1 MRKNHKGFSLVELII
16 VIAIMAVLIGLL
28 APQYLRF
35 VNRAKVNTDLQNAT
49 QIADAVNGTIADEG
63 LTSLT
68 SPLTGAGGDAV
79 TGIKGFSVWPESK
92 VDASYTWKVTF
103 DVENGVTEVTLNS
116 EKVYPGDADS
126 LEYYQNHYQ

>member
-1 MRKNHKGFSLVELII
+1 MKKNNKGFSLVELII

-63 LTSLT
+63 MSSLS
-68 SPLTGAGGDAV
+68 SPLSGAGGEAV
-79 TGIKGFSVWPESK
+79 AGIKGLTAWPES
-92 VDASYTWKVTF
+92 
-103 DVENGVTEVTLNS
+103 
-116 EKVYPGDADS
+116 
-126 LEYYQNHYQ
+126 

>member
-68 SPLTGAGGDAV
+68 SPLIAAGGDVAS
-79 TGIKGFSVWPESK
+79 GIKGFSVWPESK
-92 VDASYTWKVTF
+92 VDASYTWKVIF
-103 DVENGVTEVTLNS
+103 DVENGVSEVTLNN

>member
-1 MRKNHKGFSLVELII
+1 MKRNQKGFSLVELII

-35 VNRAKVNTDLQNAT
+35 VNRTKVNTDLQNAT

-63 LTSLT
+63 ISSLS
-68 SPLTGAGGDAV
+68 SPLSGAGGDAV
-79 TGIKGFSVWPESK
+79 TDIKGLTVWPESK
-92 VDASYTWKVTF
+92 VDASYSWKVIF
-103 DVENGVTEVTLNS
+103 DAENGVTEVTLNN

-126 LEYYQNHYQ
+126 LEYYQNHFQ

>member
-1 MRKNHKGFSLVELII
+1 MKRNQKGFSLVELII

-68 SPLTGAGGDAV
+68 SPISGTGGDAV

-92 VDASYTWKVTF
+92 VDESYTWEVTF
-103 DVENGVTEVTLNS
+103 DAENGVTEVTLNN
-116 EKVYPGDADS
+116 EKIYPGDADS

>member
-1 MRKNHKGFSLVELII
+1 MKNQEGFSLVELII

-49 QIADAVNGTIADEG
+49 QIADAINGTIADEG
-63 LTSLT
+63 ISSLS
-68 SPLTGAGGDAV
+68 SPLSGAGGDAV
-79 TGIKGFSVWPESK
+79 AGIKGLAVWPESK
-92 VDASYTWKVTF
+92 VNASYPWKVTF
-103 DVENGVTEVTLNS
+103 DAENGVTEVTLNN

-126 LEYYQNHYQ
+126 LEYYQNHYH

>member
-1 MRKNHKGFSLVELII
+1 MKNQKGFSLVELII

-28 APQYLRF
+28 APQYIRF

-63 LTSLT
+63 VASLV
-68 SPLTGAGGDAV
+68 SPISGTGGDAV
-79 TGIKGFSVWPESK
+79 AGIKGFYVWPESK
-92 VDASYTWKVTF
+92 VDSSYTWEVTF
-103 DVENGVTEVTLNS
+103 DAENGVTEVTLNN
-116 EKVYPGDADS
+116 EKVYPGDADL